1 MFEEQRTRHAVFFA
15 LAQDFCYARHNEQ
28 AHSALAYS
36 KKSLH
41 WDLRCFSGGIVF
53 IDVLRILDAALS
65 RLFGLMT
72 NRTLELSVPTLW
84 NTHSRCVLFLTV
96 YLLAGCLRVV
106 Y

>member
-1 MFEEQRTRHAVFFA
+1 MPILTRFARSDAQTVFFA

-53 IDVLRILDAALS
+53 IDVLGILDAALS
-65 RLFGLMT
+65 R
-72 NRTLELSVPTLW
+72 
-84 NTHSRCVLFLTV
+84 FLN
-96 YLLAGCLRVV
+96 
-106 Y
+106 

>member
-1 MFEEQRTRHAVFFA
+1 MGVVFECLRSNGHGMPFFFA

-53 IDVLRILDAALS
+53 IDVLGILDAALS
-65 RLFGLMT
+65 R
-72 NRTLELSVPTLW
+72 
-84 NTHSRCVLFLTV
+84 FLN
-96 YLLAGCLRVV
+96 
-106 Y
+106 